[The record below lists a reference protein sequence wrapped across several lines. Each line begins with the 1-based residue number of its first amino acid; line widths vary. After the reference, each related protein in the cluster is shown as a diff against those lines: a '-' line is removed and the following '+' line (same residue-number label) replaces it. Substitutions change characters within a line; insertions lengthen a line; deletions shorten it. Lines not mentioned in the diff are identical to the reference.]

1 MILSKLIQHIR
12 PIKVVGNVEREITGV
27 NIDSRKIENNHLFI
41 AIKGTQVDGRTSG
54 HNVLWRTFKE
64 TKVGGCNWYQ
74 WKDYNCHFIVSSI

>member
-41 AIKGTQVDGRTSG
+41 AIKGTQVDGHLYIEKALEKGATA
-54 HNVLWRTFKE
+54 VLCE
-64 TKVGGCNWYQ
+64 TLPDTLA
-74 WKDYNCHFIVSSI
+74 KDVTYIFV